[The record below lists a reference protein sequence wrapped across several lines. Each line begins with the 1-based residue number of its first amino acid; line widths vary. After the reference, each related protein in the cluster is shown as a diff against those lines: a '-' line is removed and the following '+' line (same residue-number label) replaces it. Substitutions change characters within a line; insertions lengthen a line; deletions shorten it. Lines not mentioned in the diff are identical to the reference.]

1 MHKKCFF
8 SDSHHSSHYTDE
20 YDPSTSVN
28 AFMVAMTPLIQRKHI
43 DIQTKRL
50 YKRYMQR
57 KKQDAQYV
65 LQVYYTSFQIVELY
79 WQIFTFFS

>member
-1 MHKKCFF
+1 MQIKCF
-8 SDSHHSSHYTDE
+8 SRDSHHSSHYTDE

-28 AFMVAMTPLIQRKHI
+28 AFMVAMTPLIQRKNI

-57 KKQDAQYV
+57 KKQDAQYL
-65 LQVYYTSFQIVELY
+65 LQVH
-79 WQIFTFFS
+79 